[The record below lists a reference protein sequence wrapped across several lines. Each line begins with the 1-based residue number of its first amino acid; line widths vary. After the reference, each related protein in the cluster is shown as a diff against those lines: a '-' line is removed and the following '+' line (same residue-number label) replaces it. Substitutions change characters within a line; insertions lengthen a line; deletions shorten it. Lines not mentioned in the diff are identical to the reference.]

1 MKAIG
6 ILIDQ
11 IDEEI
16 ENAKNYTESYLEYK
30 ANKKDSI
37 NEEISAKYKV
47 MAEDEIK
54 HANFL
59 NDIATMKVEELYRD
73 YTPPVNMLDIWNRSN
88 QRYVEKVAW
97 LKQMLSM

>member
-1 MKAIG
+1 MKSIG
-6 ILIDQ
+6 NLIDQ

-30 ANKKDSI
+30 ANKREKI

-47 MAEDEIK
+47 LAEDEIK

-59 NDIATMKVEELYRD
+59 HDIATMNVDELCRN
-73 YTPPVNMLDIWNRSN
+73 YTPPVNMLDMWNKSN
-88 QRYVEKVAW
+88 QRYREKIAW
-97 LKQMLSM
+97 IKQMLSM